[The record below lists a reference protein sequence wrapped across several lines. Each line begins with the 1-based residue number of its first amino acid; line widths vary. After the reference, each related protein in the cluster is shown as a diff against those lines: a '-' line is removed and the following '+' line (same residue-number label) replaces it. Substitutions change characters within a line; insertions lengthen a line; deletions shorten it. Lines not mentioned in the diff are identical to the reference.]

1 MSSRQ
6 QPFRRSWEQTVVAV
20 ATVLTS
26 FAQVISS
33 QPCLHGASPTFE
45 VKTLGQNNPEP
56 GALNTITISLKASV
70 KLPASS
76 SIVMSGLQGA
86 VQVLHQGSVPGVMRL
101 DGAYRGRSELFCAF
115 PMSSEQKPQWL
126 ESSNGAWDEQGHILT
141 LYVCPGAEIACEEV
155 RFSITVQNPALP
167 QAAPEVSI
175 EARDAS
181 GGSIIPKMG
190 MSRPQGRM
198 ILSGVPLGLQA
209 LHVEAATIP
218 ETVVLFSP
226 ARGHSLADLAASL
239 SGVVEIWLRPGW
251 YQETNCNALWTQNF
265 TMRGMSSSSEDTVV
279 DCKGVHRHMEIR
291 GASGAGRISHVMMA
305 NGFAQGDGGCILVQG
320 GSLHLQD
327 VSFENCRA
335 TGPALQGPGLS
346 GPGSSQWRVGSGFGG
361 AVAVISSE
369 CVDNLEWRDSEGLGC
384 ESYNPFPKSLIRP
397 NIDDLSQAEAARRCA
412 SAAQFANKGSDAR
425 SECCFCKYQ
434 SAQSEGV
441 CQDDNIGVSTD
452 TGGALK
458 DCSEI
463 AFFCA
468 DDSGL
473 VAQGVPEGWL
483 RERCPKTCGL
493 CADSSMRPQPLNSTT
508 PTPSPVFNASN
519 TTLRS
524 SYTVAVGATFN
535 RRRVGRFKSSALFSR
550 IAQRRSGNAQKG
562 EQKCLVSSPDGLSH
576 SETICPE
583 ASDACVTATSS
594 VAKIYQCSSHA
605 AAMGI
610 DCSASGGKVT
620 IQGIEFSF
628 TCCSGM
634 MCNSNQSTQTE
645 CMDSDAQVK
654 SDTSGA
660 IPDCAAASGFC
671 ADDSVLVAQGVP
683 EGWLHERCP
692 KTCGMCADP
701 HQSSP
706 RSGRALYMQRVKISS
721 CTASMGG
728 GGGSLV
734 RGPRHT
740 RSSEHRKNQPLTHS
754 YFELLSF
761 LGRRGYSCSV
771 DGKWNDWVRAR
782 R

>member
-6 QPFRRSWEQTVVAV
+6 ESFRRSSERTVVAV
-20 ATVLTS
+20 ATVLAA

-33 QPCLHGASPTFE
+33 QPCVHGASPIFE

-56 GALNTITISLKASV
+56 GALNTITMSLKASV

-76 SIVMSGLQGA
+76 SIVISGLRGA
-86 VQVLHQGSVPGVMRL
+86 AQVLHQGSVPGVMWL
-101 DGAYRGRSELFCAF
+101 GGAYRGRPELFCAF

-126 ESSNGAWDEQGHILT
+126 QSSNGAWDEQGHVLT

-167 QAAPEVSI
+167 QAAPEISI

-181 GGSIIPKMG
+181 GGSIVPKMS

-209 LHVEAATIP
+209 LHVEAAAIP
-218 ETVVLFSP
+218 ETVVLLSP
-226 ARGHSLADLAASL
+226 AGGHGLASLAASL

-251 YQETNCNALWTQNF
+251 YQETNCNAFWTQNF

-291 GASGAGRISHVMMA
+291 GASGAGRISNVMMA

-335 TGPALQGPGLS
+335 AGPALQGPGPS

-369 CVDNLEWRDSEGLGC
+369 CVDNMEWRDSEGLGC

-397 NIDDLSQAEAARRCA
+397 NFDDPSQDEAARRCT
-412 SAAQFANKGSDAR
+412 SAAQYANKGSDAR
-425 SECCFCKYQ
+425 SECCFCKYL
-434 SAQSEGV
+434 SELSEGV

-452 TGGALK
+452 SGGAFK
-458 DCSEI
+458 DCSEL

-473 VAQGVPEGWL
+473 VAQYGAPEGWL
-483 RERCPKTCGL
+483 HERCPKTCGL
-493 CADSSMRPQPLNSTT
+493 CADSSTRPQPSTT
-508 PTPSPVFNASN
+508 PAPTPAFNASN

-524 SYTVAVGATFN
+524 SNTVAVGATFS
-535 RRRVGRFKSSALFSR
+535 RRRMGHFESSAVFSR
-550 IAQRRSGNAQKG
+550 IAQRRSGNAQKS
-562 EQKCLVSSPDGLSH
+562 EQKCLVSSADGLSH
-576 SETICPE
+576 SETTCPH

-594 VAKIYQCSSHA
+594 VAQIYQCSSHA
-605 AAMGI
+605 AALGI
-610 DCSASGGKVT
+610 DCSASGGTLT

-634 MCNSNQSTQTE
+634 MCNSKQSTQTE

-660 IPDCAAASGFC
+660 IPDCASASGFC

-692 KTCGMCADP
+692 KTCGLCADP
-701 HQSSP
+701 TQSSST
-706 RSGRALYMQRVKISS
+706 SGRVLYMQRVKISS

-728 GGGSLV
+728 GAWQSGQRAPTHAIIGASQE
-734 RGPRHT
+734 
-740 RSSEHRKNQPLTHS
+740 SASLTHL
-754 YFELLSF
+754 FRIAQLPWAVGVF
-761 LGRRGYSCSV
+761 LFCRR
-771 DGKWNDWVRAR
+771 
-782 R
+782 

>member
-6 QPFRRSWEQTVVAV
+6 ESFRRSAERTVVAV
-20 ATVLTS
+20 ATVLAA

-33 QPCLHGASPTFE
+33 QPCVHGASPIFE

-56 GALNTITISLKASV
+56 GALNTITMSLKASV

-76 SIVMSGLQGA
+76 SIVISGLRGA
-86 VQVLHQGSVPGVMRL
+86 AQVLHQGSVPGVMWL
-101 DGAYRGRSELFCAF
+101 GGAYRGRPELFCAF

-126 ESSNGAWDEQGHILT
+126 QSSNGAWDEQGHVLT

-167 QAAPEVSI
+167 QAAPEISI

-181 GGSIIPKMG
+181 GGSIVPKMS

-218 ETVVLFSP
+218 ERVVLLSP
-226 ARGHSLADLAASL
+226 AGGHGLASLAASL

-251 YQETNCNALWTQNF
+251 YQETNCNAFWTQNF

-291 GASGAGRISHVMMA
+291 GASGAGRISNVMMA

-335 TGPALQGPGLS
+335 AGPALQGPGPS

-369 CVDNLEWRDSEGLGC
+369 CVDNMEWRDSEGLGC

-397 NIDDLSQAEAARRCA
+397 NFDDPSQDEAARRCT
-412 SAAQFANKGSDAR
+412 SAAQYANKGSDAR
-425 SECCFCKYQ
+425 SECCFCKYL
-434 SAQSEGV
+434 SELSEGV

-452 TGGALK
+452 SGGAFK
-458 DCSEI
+458 DCSEL

-473 VAQGVPEGWL
+473 VAQYGAPEGWL
-483 RERCPKTCGL
+483 HERCPKTCGL
-493 CADSSMRPQPLNSTT
+493 CADSSTRPQPSTT
-508 PTPSPVFNASN
+508 PAPTPAFNASN

-524 SYTVAVGATFN
+524 SNTVAVGATFS
-535 RRRVGRFKSSALFSR
+535 RRRMGHFESSAVFSR
-550 IAQRRSGNAQKG
+550 IAQRRSGNAQKS
-562 EQKCLVSSPDGLSH
+562 EQKCLVSSADGLSH
-576 SETICPE
+576 SETTCPQ

-594 VAKIYQCSSHA
+594 VAQFYQCSSHA
-605 AAMGI
+605 AALGI
-610 DCSASGGKVT
+610 DCSASGGTLT

-634 MCNSNQSTQTE
+634 MCNSKQSTQTE

-660 IPDCAAASGFC
+660 IPDCASASGFC

-692 KTCGMCADP
+692 KTCGLCADP
-701 HQSSP
+701 PQSNST
-706 RSGRALYMQRVKISS
+706 SGRVLYMQRVKISS

-728 GGGSLV
+728 GAWQSGQRAPTHAIIGASQESASL
-734 RGPRHT
+734 T
-740 RSSEHRKNQPLTHS
+740 PL
-754 YFELLSF
+754 FRIAQLPWAVGVF
-761 LGRRGYSCSV
+761 LFCRR
-771 DGKWNDWVRAR
+771 
-782 R
+782 

>member
-6 QPFRRSWEQTVVAV
+6 ESFRRSAERTVVAV
-20 ATVLTS
+20 ATVLAA

-33 QPCLHGASPTFE
+33 QPCVHGASPIFE

-56 GALNTITISLKASV
+56 GALNTITMSLKASV

-76 SIVMSGLQGA
+76 SIVISGLRGA
-86 VQVLHQGSVPGVMRL
+86 AQVLHQGSVPGVMWL
-101 DGAYRGRSELFCAF
+101 GGAYRGRPELFCAF

-126 ESSNGAWDEQGHILT
+126 QSSNGAWDEQGHVLT

-167 QAAPEVSI
+167 QAAPEISI

-181 GGSIIPKMG
+181 GGSIVPKMS

-218 ETVVLFSP
+218 ERVVLLSP
-226 ARGHSLADLAASL
+226 AGGHGLASLAASL

-251 YQETNCNALWTQNF
+251 YQETNCNAFWTLNF

-291 GASGAGRISHVMMA
+291 GASGAGRISNVMMA

-335 TGPALQGPGLS
+335 AGPALQGPGPS

-369 CVDNLEWRDSEGLGC
+369 CVDNMEWRDSEGLGC

-397 NIDDLSQAEAARRCA
+397 NFDDPSQDEAARRCT
-412 SAAQFANKGSDAR
+412 SAAQYANKGSDAR
-425 SECCFCKYQ
+425 SECCFCKYL
-434 SAQSEGV
+434 SELSEGP

-452 TGGALK
+452 SGGAFK
-458 DCSEI
+458 DCSEL

-473 VAQGVPEGWL
+473 VAQYGAPEGWL
-483 RERCPKTCGL
+483 HERCPKTCGL
-493 CADSSMRPQPLNSTT
+493 CADSSTRPQPSTT
-508 PTPSPVFNASN
+508 PAPSPAFNASN

-524 SYTVAVGATFN
+524 SNTVAVGATFS
-535 RRRVGRFKSSALFSR
+535 RRRMGHFESSAVFSR
-550 IAQRRSGNAQKG
+550 IAQRRSGNAQKS
-562 EQKCLVSSPDGLSH
+562 EQKCLVSSADGLSH
-576 SETICPE
+576 SETTCPH

-594 VAKIYQCSSHA
+594 VAQIYQCSSHA
-605 AAMGI
+605 AALGI
-610 DCSASGGKVT
+610 DCSASGGTLT

-634 MCNSNQSTQTE
+634 MCNSQQSTQTE

-660 IPDCAAASGFC
+660 IPDCASASGFC

-692 KTCGMCADP
+692 KTCGLCADP
-701 HQSSP
+701 PQSSST
-706 RSGRALYMQRVKISS
+706 SGRVLYMQRVKISS

-728 GGGSLV
+728 GAWQSGQRAPTHAIIGASQESASL
-734 RGPRHT
+734 T
-740 RSSEHRKNQPLTHS
+740 PL
-754 YFELLSF
+754 FRIAQLPWAVGVF
-761 LGRRGYSCSV
+761 LFCRR
-771 DGKWNDWVRAR
+771 
-782 R
+782 

>member
-6 QPFRRSWEQTVVAV
+6 ESFRRSSERTVVAV
-20 ATVLTS
+20 ATVLAA

-33 QPCLHGASPTFE
+33 QPCVHGASPIFE

-56 GALNTITISLKASV
+56 GALNTITMSLKASV
-70 KLPASS
+70 ILPASS
-76 SIVMSGLQGA
+76 SIVISGLRGA
-86 VQVLHQGSVPGVMRL
+86 AQVLHQGSVPGVMWL
-101 DGAYRGRSELFCAF
+101 GGAYRGRPELFCAF

-126 ESSNGAWDEQGHILT
+126 QSSNGAWDEQGHVLT

-167 QAAPEVSI
+167 QAAPEISI

-181 GGSIIPKMG
+181 GGSIVPKMS

-218 ETVVLFSP
+218 ERVVLLSP
-226 ARGHSLADLAASL
+226 AGGHGLASLAASL

-251 YQETNCNALWTQNF
+251 YQETNCNAFWTQNF

-291 GASGAGRISHVMMA
+291 GASGAGRISNVMMA

-335 TGPALQGPGLS
+335 AGPALQGPGPS

-369 CVDNLEWRDSEGLGC
+369 CVDNMEWRDSEGLGC

-397 NIDDLSQAEAARRCA
+397 NFDDPSQDEAARRCT
-412 SAAQFANKGSDAR
+412 SAAQYANKGSDAR
-425 SECCFCKYQ
+425 SECCFCKYL
-434 SAQSEGV
+434 SELSEGV

-452 TGGALK
+452 SGGAFK
-458 DCSEI
+458 DCSEL

-473 VAQGVPEGWL
+473 VAQYGAPEGWL
-483 RERCPKTCGL
+483 HERCPKTCGL
-493 CADSSMRPQPLNSTT
+493 CADSSTRPQPSTT
-508 PTPSPVFNASN
+508 PAPTPAFNASN

-524 SYTVAVGATFN
+524 SNTVAVGATFS
-535 RRRVGRFKSSALFSR
+535 RRRMGHFESSAVFSR
-550 IAQRRSGNAQKG
+550 IAQRRSGNAQKS
-562 EQKCLVSSPDGLSH
+562 EQKCLVSSADGLSH
-576 SETICPE
+576 SETTCPH

-594 VAKIYQCSSHA
+594 VAQFYQCSSHA
-605 AAMGI
+605 AALGI
-610 DCSASGGKVT
+610 DCSASGGKLT

-634 MCNSNQSTQTE
+634 MCNSKQSTQTE

-660 IPDCAAASGFC
+660 IPDCASASGFC

-692 KTCGMCADP
+692 KTCGLCADP
-701 HQSSP
+701 PQSNST
-706 RSGRALYMQRVKISS
+706 SGRVLYMQRVKISS

-728 GGGSLV
+728 GGWQSGQRAPTHAIIGASQESASL
-734 RGPRHT
+734 T
-740 RSSEHRKNQPLTHS
+740 PL
-754 YFELLSF
+754 FRIAQLPWAVGVF
-761 LGRRGYSCSV
+761 LFCRR
-771 DGKWNDWVRAR
+771 
-782 R
+782 